1 MNRKS
6 ISASFNAEE
15 IEGID
20 RVCEKLGITR
30 GQLLKDAVT
39 FWLIE
44 KPLDDLRHNHPEA
57 YEAILEMRK
66 KQILTIADGELFW
79 FMSGNETGDNI
90 MEILSKF
97 HEEHDAYHK
106 LAKKKKKGRPKT

>member
-57 YEAILEMRK
+57 YEAILV
-66 KQILTIADGELFW
+66 
-79 FMSGNETGDNI
+79 
-90 MEILSKF
+90 
-97 HEEHDAYHK
+97 
-106 LAKKKKKGRPKT
+106 KKGKITEGTSSNIWIIKKNKLYTHPSNTDILKGVTRETSENL